1 MALVLSLLIGGFLA
15 GALGRVLLR
24 RLRRGAQVRPG
35 WCEGTCA
42 ILWALAGLAHVPAAW
57 LLVILA
63 LSWFAVLL
71 TTTDLLHGRLPD
83 ALTYAAYPVFG
94 VLLAIAGS
102 WQRALLGAALFVCLH
117 ATVRWLAP
125 SALGGGDVKLS
136 GSLGAILGSVSWF
149 ALSAGLSL
157 AAVITLA
164 LRAVSLGRYTDRV
177 PHGPGLLAATWLLA
191 FLPVGAELPSP
202 SVS

>member
-1 MALVLSLLIGGFLA
+1 M
-15 GALGRVLLR
+15 
-24 RLRRGAQVRPG
+24 RPG

-42 ILWALAGLAHVPAAW
+42 ILWALAGLAHVPVSW

-63 LSWFAVLL
+63 LSWFTVVL
-71 TTTDLLHGRLPD
+71 TATDLLHGRLPD

-94 VLLAIAGS
+94 VLLAFAGG
-102 WQRALLGAALFVCLH
+102 WERALVGAALFLCLH
-117 ATVRWLAP
+117 AIVRWFAP

-149 ALSAGLSL
+149 ALSVGLSL

-164 LRAVSLGRYTDRV
+164 LRAVSLGRYSDRV

-191 FLPVGAELPSP
+191 FLPAGTGIPSAFA
-202 SVS
+202 